1 MNTITE
7 IEAAMVKADKLFV
20 SGSIRNDKALDKEA
34 EILMDDAFN
43 SLEENDLFDDATW
56 TINNILEAYGYNDD
70 LYCLPHHEG
79 WD

>member
-20 SGSIRNDKALDKEA
+20 SGSIRNDKSLDRQA
-34 EILMDDAFN
+34 EIIMDSAFEA
-43 SLEENDLFDDATW
+43 LETNDLFDDATF

-70 LYCLPHHEG
+70 LYCLPYHEG
-79 WD
+79 WE